1 MPRTG
6 APRLAHDS
14 GQGLV
19 EYALI
24 LALASLAI
32 MSVLLIFRNSIGN
45 TMQGASNRLEA
56 STSTGGYESVGSG
69 GTGNLAPGGSVDDGG
84 TVGRG
89 GGTGGAG
96 GYEKGGGKDWGH
108 HGKGN
113 HNGGSQG
120 E

>member
-32 MSVLLIFRNSIGN
+32 MSVLLLFRNSIGN
-45 TMQGASNRLEA
+45 TMQGTSNRLEA
-56 STSTGGYESVGSG
+56 STSTGGYESGGGFLTPTTPSG
-69 GTGNLAPGGSVDDGG
+69 GPGGISGDEEN
-84 TVGRG
+84 G
-89 GGTGGAG
+89 GG
-96 GYEKGGGKDWGH
+96 GYGKGGGKGPGKNGNGW
-108 HGKGN
+108 GKG
-113 HNGGSQG
+113 GSKG
-120 E
+120 N

>member
-1 MPRTG
+1 MRPTG

-45 TMQGASNRLEA
+45 TMQGTSNRLEA
-56 STSTGGYESVGSG
+56 STSTGGYESGGGFLTPATPSG
-69 GTGNLAPGGSVDDGG
+69 GP
-84 TVGRG
+84 
-89 GGTGGAG
+89 GAG
-96 GYEKGGGKDWGH
+96 GISGDEENGGGGYGKGGGKGQGNSGNGW
-108 HGKGN
+108 GKG
-113 HNGGSQG
+113 GSKG
-120 E
+120 N